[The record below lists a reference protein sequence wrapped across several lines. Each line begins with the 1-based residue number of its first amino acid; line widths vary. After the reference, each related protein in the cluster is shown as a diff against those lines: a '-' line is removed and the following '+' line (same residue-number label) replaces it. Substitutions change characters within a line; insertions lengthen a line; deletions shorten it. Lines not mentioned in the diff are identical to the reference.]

1 MRSAKPPR
9 QAICSQFPSA
19 AFQDRDVFMKHYA
32 ESRAG
37 IWFAFTLSLILLGTS
52 ASWAQQRQLIKFETP
67 AANTKYTEQHSI
79 AVGDV
84 AGHDIRIFENL
95 RTFPNAPLVIGEVR
109 VKEWWTHGLTDFTET
124 NGPGI
129 AYHTLLMENGDKIF
143 IRVSFVAQSVVSADG
158 SRKGAN
164 NLIAGPITGG
174 TGRFLGIRGM
184 LRLAA
189 NFDLKSGSNETKGE
203 IEYWMER

>member
-1 MRSAKPPR
+1 M
-9 QAICSQFPSA
+9 
-19 AFQDRDVFMKHYA
+19 VLM
-32 ESRAG
+32 
-37 IWFAFTLSLILLGTS
+37 LLGTS
-52 ASWAQQRQLIKFETP
+52 ASWAQQRHLVKFEAP

-79 AVGDV
+79 SIGDV

-95 RTFPNAPLVIGEVR
+95 RTFPNDPLVIDEVR
-109 VKEWWTHGLTDFTET
+109 VKEWWTRGFTDFTET
-124 NGPGI
+124 NGPGT

-143 IRVSFVAQSVVSADG
+143 IRVNFVAQSVASADG
-158 SRKGAN
+158 SKRGAN

-189 NFDLKSGSNETKGE
+189 NFDPKSGLNDSKGE
-203 IEYWMER
+203 IEYWMGK